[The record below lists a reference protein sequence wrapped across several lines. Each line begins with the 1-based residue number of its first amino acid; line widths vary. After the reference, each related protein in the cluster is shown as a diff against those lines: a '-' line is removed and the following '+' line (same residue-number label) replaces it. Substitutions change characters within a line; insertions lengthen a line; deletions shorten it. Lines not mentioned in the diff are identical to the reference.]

1 MTGPSFGTHP
11 EHEMTRLG
19 CCPSGVSVAAL
30 SIACWEFQAIMNQE
44 GLGGGHGLGHISC
57 SLGEGSSLD
66 QGTDDMAPDR
76 STAWPLCRSHIHI
89 EFEKMQHHKGSFPLL
104 LPAVHAKFM
113 SLSGP
118 HLLICIAPYQ
128 ATSPATELAISDTPT
143 GERMKQSTSPATN
156 PRQHS
161 SD

>member
-1 MTGPSFGTHP
+1 MAWATSPAHLAREVLLTKGQMTWH
-11 EHEMTRLG
+11 R
-19 CCPSGVSVAAL
+19 
-30 SIACWEFQAIMNQE
+30 I
-44 GLGGGHGLGHISC
+44 GLQLGHYV
-57 SLGEGSSLD
+57 GA
-66 QGTDDMAPDR
+66 TY
-76 STAWPLCRSHIHI
+76 T

-118 HLLICIAPYQ
+118 HLPICIAPYQ
-128 ATSPATELAISDTPT
+128 ATSPAAELAISDTPT

-156 PRQHS
+156 PRQRS